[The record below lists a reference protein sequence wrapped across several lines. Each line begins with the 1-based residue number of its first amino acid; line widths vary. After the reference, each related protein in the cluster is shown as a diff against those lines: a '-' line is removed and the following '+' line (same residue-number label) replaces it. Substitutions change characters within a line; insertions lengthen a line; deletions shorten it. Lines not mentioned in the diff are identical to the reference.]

1 MHICVVS
8 SQRTGFLLCSTR
20 GNIWLPP
27 PPLWRPC
34 AGGDRFQLICFHTC
48 DNKQTPKPE
57 FQSCRTHTRCC
68 GGARTGAKGGEEAEG
83 IVGRKQTDHSRQK
96 KERRRLPLPLPVSVR
111 ARGPRSTQR
120 IKPTS
125 ERRREDETHGR
136 ERERERKRRCV
147 AVDDPSVRTRSTRR
161 KEPNAGRRHM
171 THTHLEWR

>member
-1 MHICVVS
+1 MHICVAS

-48 DNKQTPKPE
+48 DNKQTPEPE
-57 FQSCRTHTRCC
+57 FQSCRTHTHCC

-136 ERERERKRRCV
+136 EREREEETVC
-147 AVDDPSVRTRSTRR
+147 
-161 KEPNAGRRHM
+161 GRRRPVSP
-171 THTHLEWR
+171 HTFHTEKRAERRAPSHDSHSP